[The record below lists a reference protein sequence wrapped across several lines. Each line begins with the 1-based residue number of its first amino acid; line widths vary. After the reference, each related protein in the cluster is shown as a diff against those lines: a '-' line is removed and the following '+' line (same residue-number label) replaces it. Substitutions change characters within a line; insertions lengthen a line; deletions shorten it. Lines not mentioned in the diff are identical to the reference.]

1 MGCKVVKYVH
11 LENCSTN
18 AFKVKIRQ
26 TDLKRALVSG
36 HPQGCMVHVWK
47 NSVGGALWNLVI
59 MEEQG
64 LTWERVCDVGG
75 HNSDLCI
82 CCWNCSYDFGV
93 VYHTLSPSYKCV
105 SSG

>member
-1 MGCKVVKYVH
+1 MPVVYQVDVGVDAIETGFGKTKHEALLGCKVVKYVH

-75 HNSDLCI
+75 HNSDL
-82 CCWNCSYDFGV
+82 
-93 VYHTLSPSYKCV
+93 
-105 SSG
+105 